1 MRQYRI
7 RGGEAAVKTVQERHE
22 EQRQAK
28 LAQIRQ
34 QIKDG
39 TLVVRQMTDEERA
52 KLPERPA
59 KRARS

>member
-1 MRQYRI
+1 M
-7 RGGEAAVKTVQERHE
+7 KTVQERQQ
-22 EQRQAK
+22 EQRRAK

-34 QIKDG
+34 KIKDG

-59 KRARS
+59 KRERASR